1 MFTYEEMEKYL
12 AEINEDVKENVQ
24 SEQIKSEPGQEREET
39 EKLRREKWEIRE
51 KNWKMQK
58 KREKR
63 LRRQCMVL
71 GAAAIIL
78 AASAAFSIYYDNRV
92 ANTSSSITKVGG
104 DSTGLYGSDDE
115 STYEEPRIMTQ
126 QDAEAMNSSENL
138 LLLVNKD
145 NPLPENFSVDLHYL
159 QNGACAVAE
168 CMYDALSRMLSDG
181 SDEGLSFVV
190 ASGYR
195 DTQLQQQL
203 LEEDIAATM
212 EREGVSY
219 LEAYEKETRETM
231 PPGYSEHETGLAV
244 DIVSVYYQMLD
255 DRQEMTQESRW
266 LRENC
271 SEYGFILRYPKGKE
285 DITGIDYESWHFRY
299 VGEEAAKEI
308 MSRGITLEEY
318 LEEQ

>member
-12 AEINEDVKENVQ
+12 AEMNEEVPENVH
-24 SEQIKSEPGQEREET
+24 SEQIKSELGQEREET

-58 KREKR
+58 KREKS

-92 ANTSSSITKVGG
+92 ANTGSGITKVGG
-104 DSTGLYGSDDE
+104 DSTGLYGADDE

>member
-1 MFTYEEMEKYL
+1 MFTYDEMENYL
-12 AEINEDVKENVQ
+12 AETKADISEKKHSDRMENKLEQSQEENE
-24 SEQIKSEPGQEREET
+24 R
-39 EKLRREKWEIRE
+39 LRREKWESRE
-51 KNWKMQK
+51 KIWKMQK
-58 KREKR
+58 KRERR

-71 GAAAIIL
+71 GAATILL
-78 AASAAFSIYYDNRV
+78 AASAAFSVYYDNRV
-92 ANTSSSITKVGG
+92 ANTSSGITKVGG
-104 DSTGLYGSDDE
+104 DSTGLYGADDE

-126 QDAEAMNSSENL
+126 QDAEVMNLSENL
-138 LLLVNKD
+138 LILVNKD
-145 NPLPENFSVDLHYL
+145 NPLPENFEVELHYL
-159 QNGACAVAE
+159 NNGSCAVAE
-168 CMYDALSRMLSDG
+168 IMYDALAQMLSDG

-195 DTQLQQQL
+195 DTQEQRRL

-219 LEAYEKETRETM
+219 LEAYEYETRETM

-255 DRQEMTQESRW
+255 DRQEMTQENRW
-266 LRENC
+266 LREHC
-271 SEYGFILRYPKGKE
+271 SEYGFILRYPNGKE

-308 MSRGITLEEY
+308 MSRGLTLEEY
-318 LEEQ
+318 LEE